1 MKNITIIWNAI
12 LTVLVIFILVTMNKD
27 KGVSPIQTAEGKT
40 IVFVNTDSLLTNY
53 DFYKDAQKEF
63 ENKGYRLQVDLGNK
77 ERELQNEIKAIQQ
90 RAGAMTQAELQAAD
104 MTLQK
109 KGAELQQ
116 YSQQKQTELGLE
128 QAKKNEELYNNI
140 YEYINKVN
148 RENNYQFVLGYS
160 RVGGGILFANPD
172 VEVTESIIEGLN
184 KDYAGSKKG
193 GSSK

>member
-148 RENNYQFVLGYS
+148 SGNNYQFVLGYS

>member
-148 RENNYQFVLGYS
+148 SQNNYQFVLGYS

>member
-12 LTVLVIFILVTMNKD
+12 LTVLVIFILVTMNKE

>member
-1 MKNITIIWNAI
+1 MKNITLIWNAV
-12 LTVLVIFILVTMNKD
+12 LTILVIFLFINQGKNTGSKSALTK
-27 KGVSPIQTAEGKT
+27 EGKT

-77 ERELQNEIKAIQQ
+77 ERALQGEINAIQQ
-90 RAGAMTQAELQAAD
+90 RANAMSQAELQAAD

-128 QAKKNEELYNNI
+128 QAKKNEELYKNI
-140 YEYINKVN
+140 YDYINKVN
-148 RENNYQFVLGYS
+148 KENKYQFVLGYS
-160 RVGGGILFANPD
+160 KVGGGILFANPD
-172 VEVTESIIEGLN
+172 VEVTQEIIEGLN
-184 KDYAGSKKG
+184 KDYASSKKDR
-193 GSSK
+193 SSK

>member
-1 MKNITIIWNAI
+1 VKNITIIWNAI
-12 LTVLVIFILVTMNKD
+12 LTVLVIFLFVNQNK
-27 KGVSPIQTAEGKT
+27 KSESSPITTSEGKT

-77 ERELQNEIKAIQQ
+77 ERALQNEIKAIQQ
-90 RAGAMTQAELQAAD
+90 RAAAMSQAELQAAD

-116 YSQQKQTELGLE
+116 YSQTKQQELGLE

-140 YEYINKVN
+140 YDYINKVN
-148 RENNYQFVLGYS
+148 AENKFQFVLGYS
-160 RVGGGILFANPD
+160 KIGGGILFANPD
-172 VEVTESIIEGLN
+172 VEVTEEIIEGLN
-184 KDYAGSKKG
+184 KDYAGSKKDR
-193 GSSK
+193 SSK